1 MVGAIEIS
9 RNRIFEQEVNAQAD
23 GNVVAVLEPVRMVH
37 GNVDSVSGLEQER
50 IGAVLELR
58 LVHPRAV
65 IARPQALQ
73 LGLGHHLAVVAV
85 EYVNRLLAADLEQKI
100 ALAIDVVRRKEPWGG
115 DKNGYLAAGDVAPQS
130 GFGMLQQFPDAL
142 FQKLRVIRLAIEI
155 GRASCRERV

>member
-58 LVHPRAV
+58 
-65 IARPQALQ
+65 
-73 LGLGHHLAVVAV
+73 LGHHLAVVAV